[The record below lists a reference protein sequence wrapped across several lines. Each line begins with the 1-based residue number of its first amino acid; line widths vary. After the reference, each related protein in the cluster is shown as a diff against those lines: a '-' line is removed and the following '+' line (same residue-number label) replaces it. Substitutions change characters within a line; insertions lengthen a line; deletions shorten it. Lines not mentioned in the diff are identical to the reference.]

1 LSSAGLRTS
10 STASMSSNK
19 AVVTGFIGLVLG
31 CILAS
36 AFLRQCVRCD
46 SREVET
52 VTDTLII
59 VDTVTERYPVP
70 VKEAVTDTML
80 VAVRDTVTLRDTV
93 YIVLGM
99 TQRYYRGPGY
109 EAWDS
114 PTARSRLFPISVS
127 VSAGISSDSKQTAP
141 GTMVRGEPQN
151 ESCQTSQNETFIN
164 SLPSLCSA
172 FSILSTC
179 ARLGLETPC
188 I

>member
-1 LSSAGLRTS
+1 
-10 STASMSSNK
+10 MSSSSK
-19 AVVTGFIGLVLG
+19 AVIAGFIGLVLG

-80 VAVRDTVTLRDTV
+80 VAVRDTVTLQDTV

-109 EAWDS
+109 EAWVSGYRPRLDS
-114 PTARSRLFPISVS
+114 CLVFPRTVYISSSTVSREPEKRWGVGIQAGYGMGLSDGRVKAFPYIGV
-127 VSAGISSDSKQTAP
+127 GISW
-141 GTMVRGEPQN
+141 N
-151 ESCQTSQNETFIN
+151 FIR
-164 SLPSLCSA
+164 
-172 FSILSTC
+172 F
-179 ARLGLETPC
+179 
-188 I
+188 